1 MGGYG
6 GTGRHIASRA
16 RALSLHTDDSMVA
29 AVRRVAANPDNSNIS
44 MFNGFSA
51 NPYQLIGSRFL
62 SHPSRAVMYDWSHCY
77 LQDGLADKEF
87 GEFMAQYRDIARYS
101 ELAEYCSRFVSPRVF
116 SALNALFDPPK
127 IRQALKT
134 HKFKCDCS
142 ELATLAPMIARY
154 LRDLCGIMASG
165 ESFRDREVR
174 GLKTLSF

>member
-1 MGGYG
+1 M
-6 GTGRHIASRA
+6 
-16 RALSLHTDDSMVA
+16 
-29 AVRRVAANPDNSNIS
+29 RVAANPMSEAIA

-62 SHPSRAVMYDWSHCY
+62 SSPSRAVMYDWSHCY
-77 LQDGLADKEF
+77 LQGGLADNEF

-101 ELAEYCSRFVSPRVF
+101 ELAEYCSRFVAPRVF
-116 SALNALFDPPK
+116 SALNTLFDPPK

-154 LRDLCGIMASG
+154 V
-165 ESFRDREVR
+165 REVVRFGRVEKGRAVGGGVTGR
-174 GLKTLSF
+174 GTR